1 MSVTCQKEFSIT
13 IAGGLPEPLAYYKLD
28 SQVGLV
34 VPDSV
39 GSRVLTLNNPPNI
52 IVGKIGN
59 AFENGSWQAQ
69 RSNAD
74 MSMLGVD
81 FTFRVWFRAVTGGL
95 SLIEVVGTASPSFNF
110 FEIELVVAGAT
121 MSARSRI
128 RNQAAGGV
136 VNAVSQTI
144 PYESVTW
151 HHIIGW
157 HRNGVEI
164 GVRLDNGT
172 AVTTPFTSG
181 MNPASPPQEL
191 NLTSEDDKDEL
202 SIWRGQVLTTA
213 EQDADWNGGAGL
225 TYPFP

>member
-1 MSVTCQKEFSIT
+1 MSLSCQKEFTIT
-13 IAGGLPEPLAYYKLD
+13 IAGGIPEPLSYYKLD

-39 GSRVLTLNNPPNI
+39 GSRDLTLNNPPNI

-81 FTFRVWFRAVTGGL
+81 FTFRIWFRAFTSAL
-95 SLIEVVGTASPSFNF
+95 SILEVVGTVSPGTNF
-110 FEIELVVAGAT
+110 FELDWTGGAT
-121 MSARSRI
+121 ITVRARI
-128 RNQAAGGV
+128 RNAAAGGV
-136 VNAVSQTI
+136 FTAAALPI
-144 PYESVTW
+144 PFESVTW
-151 HHIIGW
+151 HHVMGW

-164 GVRLDNGT
+164 GIRLDNAS
-172 AVTTPFTSG
+172 AVTTPFTFG
-181 MNPASPPQEL
+181 MNPASPPQIL
-191 NLTSEDDKDEL
+191 NVLSENDADEV

-213 EQDADWNGGAGL
+213 QQDADWNGGAGI
-225 TYPFP
+225 TYPF